1 MKVVATRPEPE
12 LAAPPAPAFV
22 ALVVAAQAGDRAAF
36 ARLYDQ
42 FEPTVRGIALAR
54 VSPADA
60 RDVLHDV
67 FVTVLTRLPSLR
79 APLAFPT
86 WLASIARN
94 RSIDAS
100 YHPSHHAERR
110 NISSGGGKNRISAMR
125 WRDGCK
131 DGSTGT
137 QSSRSL
143 RSSPKASDDDF
154 SDGQTSKAIWLK
166 WPFPWLADG
175 LGNSIFPS
183 EPNHGAGRHKS
194 AKAAGPEGRALWT
207 TSIHKRNE
215 PCTNSCAL
223 RQ

>member
-22 ALVVAAQAGDRAAF
+22 ALVVAAQGGDRAAF

-94 RSIDAS
+94 RSIDVARRS
-100 YHPSHHAERR
+100 FRVQEADEIAFGVVSLDERALGLLAKIQALPDGYAELLVLRFVEGMTGPEIAERLGLTDGYVR
-110 NISSGGGKNRISAMR
+110 VKLNRGLNLLRRRLGEGGER
-125 WRDGCK
+125 
-131 DGSTGT
+131 
-137 QSSRSL
+137 
-143 RSSPKASDDDF
+143 
-154 SDGQTSKAIWLK
+154 
-166 WPFPWLADG
+166 
-175 LGNSIFPS
+175 
-183 EPNHGAGRHKS
+183 GR
-194 AKAAGPEGRALWT
+194 
-207 TSIHKRNE
+207 
-215 PCTNSCAL
+215 
-223 RQ
+223 